1 MSSHP
6 NVAYDVNGDQDFNV
20 DEPPVWFASIDL
32 TKSPDELA
40 NLNDQLANL
49 PGFDGDAMIEDVMRA
64 DRQLPCADWRLEG
77 HRLSITLRP
86 GDFPADE
93 RDCFFKVWSWPAQP
107 GGFDPEISNRISRHE
122 ASEDTVGAWLE
133 YGPDHIAIVMIKRD
147 T

>member
-49 PGFDGDAMIEDVMRA
+49 RRKPEIEVSV
-64 DRQLPCADWRLEG
+64 E
-77 HRLSITLRP
+77 
-86 GDFPADE
+86 DE
-93 RDCFFKVWSWPAQP
+93 REKVFRHVFHAEH
-107 GGFDPEISNRISRHE
+107 FRRVRI
-122 ASEDTVGAWLE
+122 
-133 YGPDHIAIVMIKRD
+133 HIHQVIVFRLDVVVDDAVLLTENKF
-147 T
+147 